1 MNAAAESVE
10 RIAGELADAHERVTT
25 TAPGSFANLGAQ
37 LRRDELQAKLDAA
50 THDWLLASFMKG
62 AGR

>member
-10 RIAGELADAHERVTT
+10 RIAGELADAHECVTT
-25 TAPGSFANLGAQ
+25 TPPGSFANLGAQ
-37 LRRDELQAKLDAA
+37 LRRDELQTALDLA
-50 THDWLLASFMKG
+50 TRDWLLASFMKG